1 MEFQFCLAFLICL
14 VVATVPGWLTLGML
28 GLKAD
33 LIVPCTSA
41 VSICFYVVSGVALDL
56 LGITG
61 WPALLCTALLLS
73 LIAGG
78 ILKAILRRAAPIA
91 GQSRNHGRRRL
102 LELCVGIAFSLVVIC
117 FIFIWP
123 MDGLDSFVQFDD
135 NVTHLGLVT
144 SMVNGGSFSIFSTTS
159 YPGSLPAA
167 QIPIHS
173 SGFYPNGWHILVAL
187 SSALSGATSPVAE
200 NAANVALVAVVFPA
214 GCSALLMRL
223 FPDSRGIGVAAGAVC
238 LASAAFPLRM
248 LTVHGPFP
256 NVAAFCLIPSVCTLF
271 ISAFPYSKDGPRL
284 RGRYVPAFLLAAIGG
299 AATHP
304 NMVFSSALLLT
315 PYLVCRV
322 IPRIA
327 ASSKRARTPHL
338 TTLLQVAVCFLIIV
352 VWVALQRTSV
362 FSSVVNFIWES
373 TREPLDA
380 LASVVNAGFFLDIP
394 QYLLALLIA
403 LGFGRCVRERQHAW
417 LAVSYA
423 LVALVFSLGL
433 ALDFE
438 TRKLFTGYWYNDPER
453 TSALLAI
460 AAVPL
465 SALGLQWAAS
475 LVAHVLGSLLRRP
488 ELAPTATGVLA
499 VVLGIPFS
507 QVNYSVEKPLIAD
520 VEESAFSFAEGQV
533 AGTYNFTDVNIY
545 TQEER
550 DFVQRA
556 RDLIPD
562 GALVLNFPFDG
573 SVFSYASERMNVYY
587 KSCRTSGDT
596 ADSELIRTRLNRIA
610 SDADVLEAVR
620 NTGAHYVLVLDSG
633 GLLTESDDIYTY
645 LGTCRDGMW
654 DGFLIDED
662 TPGFSCVLS
671 EGPLALYEI
680 TALTY

>member
-33 LIVPCTSA
+33 LIVPCASA

-56 LGITG
+56 LGISG
-61 WPALLCTALLLS
+61 WPALLCTALCLS
-73 LIAGG
+73 LVVGSV
-78 ILKAILRRAAPIA
+78 LKVLLRRAAPLT
-91 GQSRNHGRRRL
+91 GLFYHHERHQL
-102 LELCVGIAFSLVVIC
+102 LELCIGIVFSLIVIC
-117 FIFIWP
+117 FIFIRP

-159 YPGSLPAA
+159 YPSSLPTA
-167 QIPIHS
+167 QIPIHNA
-173 SGFYPNGWHILVAL
+173 GFYPNGWHILVAL

-200 NAANVALVAVVFPA
+200 NAVNVALVAVVFPA

-223 FPDSRGIGVAAGAVC
+223 FPNRRGIGIAAGAVC

-304 NMVFSSALLLT
+304 NMVFSCVLLLT

-417 LAVSYA
+417 LAVSYT

-475 LVAHVLGSLLRRP
+475 LVARTFGSLLQRP
-488 ELAPTATGVLA
+488 EFVPAATGVLA
-499 VVLGIPFS
+499 VVLAIPFA
-507 QVNYSVEKPLIAD
+507 QVNYSIEKPLIAD
-520 VEESAFSFAEGQV
+520 VVESAFSFAEGQV

-556 RDLIPD
+556 RELIPD

-573 SVFSYASERMNVYY
+573 SVFSYASESMNVYY
-587 KSCRTSGDT
+587 KSCRPSGET

-620 NTGAHYVLVLDSG
+620 NTGARYVLVLDYFFFV
-633 GLLTESDDIYTY
+633 TENYEIYTY
-645 LGTCRDGMW
+645 LGTCKDGMW
-654 DGFLIDED
+654 DGFLIDEN
-662 TPGFSCVLS
+662 TPGFTCVLS
-671 EGPLALYEI
+671 EGSLALYEI
-680 TALTY
+680 TALTE